1 MTRLQAGPQA
11 GPREPARTRV
21 RVDRTGLGK
30 LLGVS
35 VVTQGPAIGH
45 GVTLTRT
52 LVEQVAERLN
62 GVPGRWTHGWAS
74 EDGLG
79 RHLGTWENAR
89 LEAISLGDAVGKVDR
104 RVVADFAFSATGH
117 KIKPDGLDV
126 SAPVYLMDRAEE
138 DPRTLGVS
146 IVAHLRET
154 NEDGSF
160 ADEDLEGLDDDSDG
174 NSFVALDLRDPRPL
188 LRADFVADPAANPS
202 GLLALHAG
210 TGAPGALTEEAEREV
225 RRMVHHLGAAEARN
239 RALALLNRLLPES
252 QPALTTPAKEGDV
265 KELEEARAE
274 VARLKAE
281 VETRDVR
288 LATLAADVDALRRAD
303 AERKAAEAAAYVAAL
318 RADGIKH
325 NSPVPEPD
333 LALVA
338 ARLAAGDDEAAKALG
353 KAFRERSEALGSGPF
368 KRALSAPAAA
378 SKAEEYQAAANR
390 QVAEARARSEQ
401 NKAQTAGRTT

>member
-11 GPREPARTRV
+11 GPHEPARTRV

-45 GVTLTRT
+45 GVTLTQT
-52 LVEQVAERLN
+52 LVGQVAERLN
-62 GVPGRWTHGWAS
+62 GVPGRWTHGGMS
-74 EDGLG
+74 DDGLG
-79 RHLGTWENAR
+79 RHLGVWENAR
-89 LEAISLGDAVGKVDR
+89 LEEVRLGDAADTTDR

-126 SAPVYLMDRAEE
+126 SAPAYLMDRAEE

-146 IVAHLRET
+146 IVARLRET

-160 ADEDLEGLDDDSDG
+160 ADEDLDKDPNGG
-174 NSFVALDLRDPRPL
+174 QFVALDLRDPRPL
-188 LRADFVADPAANPS
+188 LRADFVADPAANPT
-202 GLLALHAG
+202 GLSALHAG

-252 QPALTTPAKEGDV
+252 QSAPTTPAKEGDV

-281 VETRDVR
+281 VETRDAR
-288 LATLAADVDALRRAD
+288 LAALAADVEALRKAD
-303 AERKAAEAAAYVAAL
+303 AERKASEAAAYVATL

>member
-11 GPREPARTRV
+11 GPHEPARTRV

-45 GVTLTRT
+45 GVTLTAK
-52 LVEQVAERLN
+52 LVDQVARSLN
-62 GVPGRWTHGWAS
+62 GVPGRWTHGGMS
-74 EDGLG
+74 DDGLG

-89 LEAISLGDAVGKVDR
+89 LEEVGLGDAAGTVDR

-126 SAPVYLMDRAEE
+126 SAPDYLMARAEE

-146 IVAHLRET
+146 IVARLRAT
-154 NEDGSF
+154 NEDGEPLDED
-160 ADEDLEGLDDDSDG
+160 ADENEDERTG
-174 NSFVALDLRDPRPL
+174 FVALDLREPRPL
-188 LRADFVADPAANPS
+188 RRADFVADPAANPT
-202 GLLALHAG
+202 GLSALHAG

-252 QPALTTPAKEGDV
+252 QPAPTTPAKEGDV

-281 VETRDVR
+281 VETRDAR
-288 LATLAADVDALRRAD
+288 LATLAADVDALRKAD
-303 AERKAAEAAAYVAAL
+303 AERKAAEAASYVAAL

-378 SKAEEYQAAANR
+378 SKAEEYQAAADR

-401 NKAQTAGRTT
+401 NKARAAGRTT